1 MTEKPQKLDTLKTH
15 EQLAKEEGF
24 STQQTPVPAET
35 FTPRSYYGAAHQ
47 SREKIDE
54 YIGLSEQTLV
64 LKTPRRQGKS
74 RLHAPIP

>member
-1 MTEKPQKLDTLKTH
+1 MDFSGGTAPPGIRGKRIMTEKPQKLDTLKTH

-54 YIGLSEQTLV
+54 YIES
-64 LKTPRRQGKS
+64 S
-74 RLHAPIP
+74 REGWN